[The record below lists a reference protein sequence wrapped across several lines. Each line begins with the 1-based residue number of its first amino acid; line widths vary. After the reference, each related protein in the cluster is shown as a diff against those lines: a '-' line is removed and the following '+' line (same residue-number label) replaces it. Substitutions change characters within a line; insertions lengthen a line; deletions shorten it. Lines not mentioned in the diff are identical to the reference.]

1 MPTSSST
8 TSAGACRPPP
18 IPRRPMPA
26 DHATVCG
33 GSCRPPPIPRRPM
46 PPMARFWCAPTC
58 RPPPIPRRP
67 MPRLQ
72 PRRPD
77 RPVVRPQFRGDQCL
91 RSVDL
96 HDLEPVVRPQFRG
109 DQCHR
114 RGRYGYSRPVV
125 RPQFRGDQCLIA
137 LRGIPRRPVVRPQ
150 FRGDQCRDR
159 RQGRQGPPVVRPQ
172 FRGDQCRKENPSPDA
187 LPVVRPQFRGDQCRA
202 AEPSRA
208 LHPVVRPQFRG
219 DQCPRADPPRWQASC
234 RPPPIPR
241 RPMPTAPR
249 ALDLFCLSSAPNSE
263 ATNASS
269 STPSSSIHLSSAPN
283 SEATNAPSA
292 RRRRP
297 PCPVVRPQFRG
308 DQCRGNTNPLPRHDN
323 IAFRPLEFT
332 ERMRRA
338 RGFRRAHRR
347 PRSGW
352 ESHRPDSGAAPRAPG
367 SATTARPGPA
377 CPAKGIS
384 GRRSTA

>member
-125 RPQFRGDQCLIA
+125 RPQFRGDQCVSSVPCLI
-137 LRGIPRRPVVRPQ
+137 RR
-150 FRGDQCRDR
+150 
-159 RQGRQGPPVVRPQ
+159 
-172 FRGDQCRKENPSPDA
+172 
-187 LPVVRPQFRGDQCRA
+187 
-202 AEPSRA
+202 
-208 LHPVVRPQFRG
+208 
-219 DQCPRADPPRWQASC
+219 
-234 RPPPIPR
+234 
-241 RPMPTAPR
+241 
-249 ALDLFCLSSAPNSE
+249 
-263 ATNASS
+263 
-269 STPSSSIHLSSAPN
+269 
-283 SEATNAPSA
+283 
-292 RRRRP
+292 
-297 PCPVVRPQFRG
+297 PVVRPQFRG